1 MRFLFNDEM
10 YDPVNITSNFGSNF
24 PRSIYFDFLIWDKRG
39 GGPQNVLLSGKFKQC
54 LNIT

>member
-1 MRFLFNDEM
+1 MEDGGGR
-10 YDPVNITSNFGSNF
+10 TGR
-24 PRSIYFDFLIWDKRG
+24 RSAGIQRMKVISAFVKG